1 MFREGTEEAAE
12 TLYVAAVPL
21 SMVKNI
27 LKEKDLLA
35 KANDE
40 L

>member
-1 MFREGTEEAAE
+1 MFREGNEEPSE

-21 SMVKNI
+21 GMVKNI
-27 LKEKDLLA
+27 LKDKDLLA